1 MKALRKDML
10 VKEDMVQNALDEK
23 KILQTVHHPCQAHLG
38 FPNRD
43 EVVSSALISARRG
56 VLFPLENGVN
66 VLGGKIQAICCGNSL
81 CAAPFALPGYCVPGL
96 ET

>member
-43 EVVSSALISARRG
+43 EVVSSA
-56 VLFPLENGVN
+56 
-66 VLGGKIQAICCGNSL
+66 
-81 CAAPFALPGYCVPGL
+81 
-96 ET
+96 